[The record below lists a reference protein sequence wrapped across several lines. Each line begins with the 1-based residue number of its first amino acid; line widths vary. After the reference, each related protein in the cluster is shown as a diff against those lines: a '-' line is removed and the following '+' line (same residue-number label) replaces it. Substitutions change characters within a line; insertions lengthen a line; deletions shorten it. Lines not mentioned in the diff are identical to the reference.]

1 MNHIEQIITANEEL
15 SAAIEHHAMV
25 VKPFAFAGLSFAMED
40 AQEDVKQEAKQGVL
54 EKIKAIISRVIA
66 WFKSLIFKKKEDKL
80 TMPVFD
86 SEKFRKDMEE
96 SFKNTMAQARAR
108 SEKMSKDLDEAL
120 ARAREFNSA
129 EMQEKMRQNIAQKVE
144 QQRKEESERLERE
157 VPGSEKTK
165 AHWKKFIEPNLPKY
179 LQDAIRDKCGLLTAL
194 AKGGEISKDTVRFED
209 ITAPIREFDNSLYTI
224 VDSVRDTVREVMRN
238 LNDPQRIEGFV
249 GNIQEEIAE
258 VTKFTGKL
266 EALGDVQPV
275 APNIDS
281 SSIHTIYRVVYDL
294 SGKMPRSSIAGSV
307 EILTEEM
314 SKLEKTMDTVR
325 TAEGMESNAAF
336 KAVQDLITKVI
347 VPATVQAQK
356 CARIVSEVFYNFQE
370 IGGLIAKHARNPN
383 TMPSY
388 KSFAEA
394 LRADFKITDE
404 QQLHRIA
411 MMACEIHG
419 TNYLY
424 PEANKG

>member
-1 MNHIEQIITANEEL
+1 MTHIDQIIAANEEL

-25 VKPFAFAGLSFAMED
+25 VKPSAFAGLSFAMEE
-40 AQEDVKQEAKQGVL
+40 AQEDIKQEAKQGVL
-54 EKIKAIISRVIA
+54 AKIKAVISRVIA
-66 WFKSLIFKKKEDKL
+66 WFKNLISKKKEDKL

-86 SEKFRKDMEE
+86 SEKFRKNMDEA
-96 SFKNTMAQARAR
+96 FKNTMAQARERAA
-108 SEKMSKDLDEAL
+108 KMSKDLDEAL
-120 ARAREFNSA
+120 AKARELNSK

-144 QQRKEESERLERE
+144 QQRKEEAERLERE
-157 VPGSEKTK
+157 APGSEKTK

-224 VDSVRDTVREVMRN
+224 VDSVRDTVHEVLRN
-238 LNDPQRIEGFV
+238 LNDPKRIEGFV
-249 GNIQEEIAE
+249 VNIQEDIAE

-294 SGKMPRSSIAGSV
+294 SGKMPRSSIAGSA

-314 SKLEKTMDTVR
+314 AKLEKAMDSVR
-325 TAEGMESNAAF
+325 AVEGMESNAAF

-370 IGGLIAKHARNPN
+370 IGGLIAKHTRTPN
-383 TMPSY
+383 TLPSY
-388 KSFAEA
+388 KSFLEA
-394 LRADFKITDE
+394 LRDDFKITDE